1 MGDPFIATMDALK
14 LVCLASCVALV
25 NAHGALYKPTPR
37 NAMDNILPE
46 YANGKSPTQGC
57 ACTNGNPGGDF
68 KTGCD
73 GGLRFTEEGLSDGQ
87 ACLWWNQGCS
97 IGCHKCMTEIDPQWS
112 EHDSGTG
119 GNHGKIGLLT
129 RYCNA
134 SFNSKGAPDPL
145 MNATLPRH
153 AWTLNMG
160 AVEGSKEDV
169 YRYNPWRAPGYAP
182 VVDPCGMAGGKL
194 PTQDIGGDSVF
205 VANKFAKMG
214 DLGSNLPPSTKKEVW
229 KAGSWV
235 EVGWGP
241 LYNHGGGYQYRLCS
255 AKEKLTEE
263 CFQKKP
269 LEFDQTKQTLV
280 WNTKAIPGANSK
292 TPAVTNGTL
301 RWPVP
306 QPVFV
311 NQGTWPKGSTWAR
324 DPIPRVNDDNSGL
337 YNPKACPGPN
347 AKGHPG
353 CLQFPAPCPWDTTN
367 ETGILPCTG
376 AGCHGNGMGSCSSDW
391 VVGMITDQV
400 WIPKDIEPGDWVL
413 SWRWDAEETAQIWAN
428 CADVTITVE

>member
-1 MGDPFIATMDALK
+1 
-14 LVCLASCVALV
+14 
-25 NAHGALYKPTPR
+25 
-37 NAMDNILPE
+37 
-46 YANGKSPTQGC
+46 
-57 ACTNGNPGGDF
+57 
-68 KTGCD
+68 
-73 GGLRFTEEGLSDGQ
+73 
-87 ACLWWNQGCS
+87 
-97 IGCHKCMTEIDPQWS
+97 
-112 EHDSGTG
+112 
-119 GNHGKIGLLT
+119 
-129 RYCNA
+129 
-134 SFNSKGAPDPL
+134 
-145 MNATLPRH
+145 
-153 AWTLNMG
+153 MG

-194 PTQDIGGDSVF
+194 STQDIGGDSVF

-311 NQGTWPKGSTWAR
+311 DQGTWPKGSTWAR

-400 WIPKDIEPGDWVL
+400 WIPQDIEPGDWVL